1 MIKLIASD
9 IDGTLLQEGSDRLDP
24 EFYTV
29 IPELKKRGILF
40 AAASGRGYASISRLF
55 APVKD
60 EMIFIAD
67 NGSNV
72 VCRGYETFSAC
83 LNKKDVRDWVQAM
96 RARGDC
102 QILLSSKNIVY
113 VENADEALLDLLING
128 YHNNVKVTEDLLA
141 ETEKENIVKGA
152 IYYRP
157 GIKKIADPIIEEWKD
172 RFHVMVAGDPWLD
185 FVSYDADKGKALK
198 SIQDLMHISPEE
210 TMVFGD
216 NLNDL
221 GMFKRA
227 KESYAVANAKPEV
240 LQAAARHTA
249 SNLDGGVLKVLKRV
263 LEEQKDVQ

>member
-128 YHNNVKVTEDLLA
+128 YHNNVKAVSYTHLDVYKRQVQGKLSG
-141 ETEKENIVKGA
+141 GA
-152 IYYRP
+152 AGNQNQVCFVRSIFHKNKIRQC
-157 GIKKIADPIIEEWKD
+157 IKKSQKITSMKTVYQRKIKSKRKKTEEK
-172 RFHVMVAGDPWLD
+172 
-185 FVSYDADKGKALK
+185 Y
-198 SIQDLMHISPEE
+198 
-210 TMVFGD
+210 
-216 NLNDL
+216 
-221 GMFKRA
+221 
-227 KESYAVANAKPEV
+227 
-240 LQAAARHTA
+240 
-249 SNLDGGVLKVLKRV
+249 
-263 LEEQKDVQ
+263 

>member
-128 YHNNVKVTEDLLA
+128 YHNNVKVT
-141 ETEKENIVKGA
+141 
-152 IYYRP
+152 
-157 GIKKIADPIIEEWKD
+157 
-172 RFHVMVAGDPWLD
+172 
-185 FVSYDADKGKALK
+185 
-198 SIQDLMHISPEE
+198 
-210 TMVFGD
+210 
-216 NLNDL
+216 
-221 GMFKRA
+221 
-227 KESYAVANAKPEV
+227 
-240 LQAAARHTA
+240 
-249 SNLDGGVLKVLKRV
+249 
-263 LEEQKDVQ
+263 